1 MEINDGE
8 EINMMGGNKSLLSHI
23 KIIDINPYTMQK
35 NPYLDLA
42 RNFILYSAAY
52 PVRFEEQT
60 KTINIGKPSTALNV
74 RIYMMSY
81 GDINCKKI
89 NFIDA
94 DNFDLWREIKYYDW
108 VKNEIIK
115 RKISPN
121 FIAPILYKIDS
132 KSQLDWDKLELIKSK
147 YTPNSTILELR
158 KNQKKINNI
167 HQLDRT
173 LGMLSSFIP
182 LYFRDKDFSIKD
194 QNKDKNDEKEDITIN
209 SGKILILLTE
219 APTSNILQWA
229 ACKYDSY
236 GSVKKMITTGYHT
249 PEVWKSI
256 LFQLIYACAILQE
269 KIILFENFSLEN
281 NIFIKDIYYD
291 PNIFGSWIYK
301 VDNLDYYI
309 PNYGYILVI
318 DSKFCDI
325 NVSSSL
331 LTNNDNT
338 TPDDK
343 QKFKIYG
350 NIFKK
355 NSIYDNINICKNIIK
370 QQFREIINPDNFGY
384 IFKIKKGSVPDDSI
398 LNLLRTIWNN
408 TSLTNIRDYLHEYFG
423 DFLHNRLGT
432 QLYNTEK
439 EKVTFYYR
447 PDFSKCI
454 GQLMVWQKRYKEF
467 EWVIYV
473 KDCPDNLRKEII
485 RKENNTYIRDQV
497 FAGGLYSYP
506 QNEYIRQDINKS
518 MKYDEMFIYE
528 TYNLD
533 DLSNL

>member
-1 MEINDGE
+1 MPKKSNKLDAYKNNEFNYLGKGLRKLDLSNNQLQKSRIIHTIDFDEKNTIQYNLHGGTSKIESLPYKGEKNTPFISNDQRKTYESRSREQPVREPAVLAEQKIYDVFSGKQQKSVFPPTFIPLTDGTGNINNIVPYSNVLNQPPVQKVYNVSLTNPLGSYTSINRIYEDIIPNDPTNFTAKTVFERIQMIDFLRNNILEINDGE

-318 DSKFCDI
+318 DSK
-325 NVSSSL
+325 L
-331 LTNNDNT
+331 
-338 TPDDK
+338 
-343 QKFKIYG
+343 
-350 NIFKK
+350 
-355 NSIYDNINICKNIIK
+355 
-370 QQFREIINPDNFGY
+370 NFQ
-384 IFKIKKGSVPDDSI
+384 
-398 LNLLRTIWNN
+398 TI
-408 TSLTNIRDYLHEYFG
+408 
-423 DFLHNRLGT
+423 
-432 QLYNTEK
+432 
-439 EKVTFYYR
+439 
-447 PDFSKCI
+447 
-454 GQLMVWQKRYKEF
+454 
-467 EWVIYV
+467 
-473 KDCPDNLRKEII
+473 
-485 RKENNTYIRDQV
+485 
-497 FAGGLYSYP
+497 
-506 QNEYIRQDINKS
+506 
-518 MKYDEMFIYE
+518 
-528 TYNLD
+528 
-533 DLSNL
+533 